1 MAAWNKLNVDSA
13 TLSNNA
19 TGTGSKS
26 LYIGDIPAGFTEASA
41 SAILRQIVGSP
52 PQTSGETAFMAIA
65 NTTNPATNQ
74 RYGDLSGNGGN
85 LDMSDA
91 IRILNIIVGSA
102 LTSRDQQFLDAL
114 SASPNKSQMV
124 ADGVISGGA
133 GVSIYG
139 GEYNSSILSLPVI
152 NSSKIFFDSR
162 FDYLRVKNVVD
173 FTITLPARNRRST
186 GGGKKGG
193 SGYLSYNG
201 YADHYIYQHNYG
213 SPPPAFTIFCKND
226 AGNGDLANHGITGT
240 IPLQS
245 ISGSSFRLGLA
256 YSTEKYLVIRE
267 RYQVYSND
275 IPALTLT
282 VRTHFFEN
290 PTSVPALTE
299 ISVVHTPDNVVSD
312 EYNGGYVWNGA
323 APPVGYANPRQLG
336 KTFTFYAQLGQT
348 FNRVIV
354 SRTGGVNYAYNG
366 SQDTGHFIN
375 QINGSAVTEFDP
387 YSSSVTFD
395 YSQSTSWSMKIY
407 TRTTAANAS
416 FSPTWTVEFINT
428 VTGASYKDYIGIIHR
443 FTRT

>member
-26 LYIGDIPAGFTEASA
+26 LYIG
-41 SAILRQIVGSP
+41 
-52 PQTSGETAFMAIA
+52 
-65 NTTNPATNQ
+65 
-74 RYGDLSGNGGN
+74 
-85 LDMSDA
+85 
-91 IRILNIIVGSA
+91 
-102 LTSRDQQFLDAL
+102 
-114 SASPNKSQMV
+114 
-124 ADGVISGGA
+124 VISGDA
-133 GVSIYG
+133 CVSIYG

-173 FTITLPARNRRST
+173 FTITLPARNRRVQ

-193 SGYLSYNG
+193 GGVVSYNG

-282 VRTHFFEN
+282 VRAHFFEN
-290 PTSVPALTE
+290 PTSVSALTE
-299 ISVVHTPDNVVSD
+299 ISVIHAPAGVQTDS
-312 EYNGGYVWNGA
+312 YTGGYVWTGGAPPAGSA
-323 APPVGYANPRQLG
+323 APRTLYR
-336 KTFTFYAQLGQT
+336 TFTFNAQLGQT

-354 SRTGGVNYAYNG
+354 SRTGGVNYVYNG
-366 SQDTGHFIN
+366 SQNSGHLITQVNGVAITGIL
-375 QINGSAVTEFDP
+375 DP
-387 YSSSVTFD
+387 YQTTVTYN
-395 YSQSTSWSMKIY
+395 YSQITSWYMLIATS
-407 TRTTAANAS
+407 TVGANAE
-416 FSPTWTVEFINT
+416 FTPTWTVKFLNT
-428 VTGASYKDYIGIIHR
+428 VTGASYTDYIGIIHR

>member
-26 LYIGDIPAGFTEASA
+26 LYIGDMPAGFTEESA
-41 SAILRQIVGSP
+41 SAILRQITGLAP
-52 PQTSGETAFMAIA
+52 TSAQTAFMAIA
-65 NTTNPATNQ
+65 DTTNPATNQ

-85 LDMSDA
+85 LDLADA
-91 IRILNIIVGSA
+91 IRILNIIAGSA

-139 GEYNSSILSLPVI
+139 GEYNSSILSLPII

-173 FTITLPARNRRST
+173 FTITLPARNQRVQS
-186 GGGKKGG
+186 GGKKGG
-193 SGYLSYNG
+193 GGVVSYNG

-267 RYQVYSND
+267 RYQVYSNN

-282 VRTHFFEN
+282 VRAHFFEN
-290 PTSVPALTE
+290 PTSVSALTE
-299 ISVVHTPDNVVSD
+299 ISVVHTPAGVQTDSFT
-312 EYNGGYVWNGA
+312 GGYVWTGGAPPAGSA
-323 APPVGYANPRQLG
+323 APRTLYR
-336 KTFTFYAQLGQT
+336 TFTFNAQLGQT

-354 SRTGGVNYAYNG
+354 SRTGGVNYVYNG
-366 SQDTGHFIN
+366 SQNSGQFID
-375 QINGSAVTEFDP
+375 QVNGGAVTEFDP
-387 YSSSVTFD
+387 YQSDVTYN
-395 YSQSTSWSMKIY
+395 YSQITSWSMRIG
-407 TRTTAANAS
+407 TRTTGANAE
-416 FSPTWTVEFINT
+416 FSPTWSVKFVNT
-428 VTGASYKDYIGIIHR
+428 VTGASYIDYIGIIHR